1 MKFAIRILLSA
12 VLSMAASSQTHATEL
27 GQSPFAAVPTARG
40 PARALAVANED
51 FVTRLPPA
59 NDRDAAIDRFA
70 ADPANYTIAIDRDG
84 DAAFVVDYAIK
95 PFQGSGF
102 RGGGYRYVVDAR
114 SYRITSMQVLP

>member
-1 MKFAIRILLSA
+1 MKFTIRILLPA

-40 PARALAVANED
+40 PTRALAVANKD

-84 DAAFVVDYAIK
+84 DTYIVDYAIK